1 MSGVLF
7 IPYLCINK
15 NDKRMRDFIDT
26 DFEDVPMRVHYEYE
40 KEYDRV
46 TITKVTHNG
55 NDCTSLAV
63 ALCGSLLEERIS
75 ESENVEY
82 SPEHDD

>member
-1 MSGVLF
+1 
-7 IPYLCINK
+7 
-15 NDKRMRDFIDT
+15 MRDFIDT
-26 DFEDVPMRVHYEYE
+26 DFEDVPLRVHYEYE
-40 KEYDRV
+40 SDYDRV

-55 NDCTSLAV
+55 NDCTSFAV
-63 ALCGSLLEERIS
+63 ELCGDLLEERIS

>member
-1 MSGVLF
+1 
-7 IPYLCINK
+7 
-15 NDKRMRDFIDT
+15 MRDFIDT
-26 DFEDVPMRVHYEYE
+26 DFEDVPLRVHYEYE
-40 KEYDRV
+40 PRHDRV

-63 ALCGSLLEERIS
+63 ALCGDLLEERIS